1 MNFPLI
7 TKLLGILVLIIGG
20 CLLFPAFWGWYYG
33 EPEVWSILITVGIC
47 TVVGGGL
54 FFGSRA
60 KRKKGLTTR
69 DGMAIVGLGWFI
81 MSGFGCLPFI
91 FSGVFPGA
99 AGVVDAFFETMSGF
113 TTTGATVLT
122 DIEKVPRCLLFW
134 RSMTH
139 WLGGMG
145 IVVLFVALMPFL
157 GVGAR
162 QLYRQEAPGITHDGF
177 LPKIRETAR
186 TLWLIY
192 VGISA
197 LETVL
202 LLGTGMPLFESLC
215 HTFGTMATG
224 GFSTWNSSI
233 GHYNSVE
240 VDVIITVFMLSAG
253 VNFGLYYMMFGGK
266 TKLAL
271 RDVELRAYF
280 AIFVVGTLAVT
291 ANLWGAKVY
300 GGLAESLRYASFQVT
315 ALLTTTGYGTANFD
329 SWPAFSKVL
338 LVTFMFIGGCAG
350 STGGGMKV
358 IRLILLVKSA
368 SLQIY
373 RAYHPGAALTVKIG
387 GVPVPEETCHA
398 VNGFFVIAIGL
409 IAAVTL
415 FVAMFGY
422 DIVTSFTAV
431 VATFWN
437 IGPGLAKVG
446 SIETYAFFPP
456 AVKAVLAVCM
466 ALGRLEL
473 FTVLVLFSPSFWK
486 R

>member
-7 TKLLGILVLIIGG
+7 SKLLGIIVLIIGG
-20 CLLFPAFWGWYYG
+20 CLLFPAVWGWYYG
-33 EPEVWSILITVGIC
+33 ESEVWSILIAAGIC
-47 TVVGGGL
+47 AAAGAGL
-54 FFGSRA
+54 FFGPGA
-60 KRKKGLTTR
+60 AGKKGLTTR
-69 DGMAIVGLGWFI
+69 DGMAVVGLGWFI
-81 MSGFGCLPFI
+81 MSAFGCLPFV
-91 FSGVFPGA
+91 FAGVFPGP

-122 DIEKVPRCLLFW
+122 DIEKLPRCLLFW

-162 QLYRQEAPGITHDGF
+162 QLYRSEAPGITHDGF

-186 TLWLIY
+186 TLWFIY

-197 LETVL
+197 LETIL
-202 LLGTGMPLFESLC
+202 LLGAGMPLFEALC

-224 GFSTWNSSI
+224 GFSTWNKSI
-233 GHYNSVE
+233 AHHDNLGI
-240 VDVIITVFMLSAG
+240 DIIITIFMLSAG
-253 VNFGLYYMMFGGK
+253 VNFGLYYMMIGGK
-266 TKLAL
+266 MKHAV
-271 RDVELRAYF
+271 RDAELRVYL
-280 AIFVVGTLAVT
+280 AIFAVSTLAVT

-300 GGLAESLRYASFQVT
+300 EGVGEALRYASFQV
-315 ALLTTTGYGTANFD
+315 ASLLTTTGYCTANFD
-329 SWPAFSKVL
+329 VWPPFSKAL
-338 LVTFMFIGGCAG
+338 LVSLMFIGGCAG

-358 IRLILLVKSA
+358 IRLIVLAKSA

-387 GVPVPEETCHA
+387 GNPVPEETCNS
-398 VNGFFVIAIGL
+398 VNGFFIISMGL
-409 IAAVTL
+409 IAAATL

-437 IGPGLAKVG
+437 IGPGLARVG